1 MLINKD
7 YLKFLNPP
15 SNNFNV
21 HLLYNK
27 IKKMSFIKWCCR
39 IFMVLVLTSKAQTL
53 NYYFGNIHAH
63 TGLSDGN
70 KDEATTGVNDPAGS
84 FAFAKQSLNFDF
96 LGISEHNHYS
106 SPNNPG
112 FTLSG
117 WSTLTTQAN
126 AANQDGTFLCMAGM
140 EWGVSSTNN
149 GHVLIYNYPQLIGWE
164 SGNYQVYNAKVD
176 YDGLWRK
183 INQQPGAFAYLA
195 HPSWSDFT
203 LNGGG
208 SSTSLLNGPYNS
220 SYDSAIVGLPFR
232 SGLAFSTVTNYT
244 DYSNGNYLDYYK
256 RILSRGY
263 HLGIGYDHDNHYL
276 TFGRNNAGR
285 LVFMAPALTRNDFYN
300 AMRNMKFYGSD
311 DWNAKLE
318 FKLGTAMMGDIVT
331 GSVAP
336 TFNII
341 HNDMDGELADSII
354 IWSGVSGA
362 GNVLP
367 NKIGWVTNNNTFVF
381 TDNSIVANPGQER
394 FYFLEVRQSD
404 QQLVISSPIW
414 YTYNGPVGLKEE
426 DLNSIAVSLFPNP
439 AKNELSISFTSNQEP
454 TQIRISTIDG
464 KLIKQLKTEDVNLSI
479 NTYDWNK
486 GIYIVNIK
494 QGKREVNRK
503 LVVE

>member
-1 MLINKD
+1 MRTIKLI
-7 YLKFLNPP
+7 LGLA
-15 SNNFNV
+15 V
-21 HLLYNK
+21 IAVTHV
-27 IKKMSFIKWCCR
+27 CQ
-39 IFMVLVLTSKAQTL
+39 AQIL

-70 KDEATTGVNDPAGS
+70 KDGATTGVNDPAGS
-84 FAFAKQSLNFDF
+84 FAFAKQSLNFNF

-106 SPNNPG
+106 NANNPG
-112 FTLSG
+112 FTLTG

-126 AANQDGTFLCMAGM
+126 AANQDGTFLCMSGM
-140 EWGVSSTNN
+140 EWGVSSVNN

-164 SGNYQVYNAKVD
+164 SGNYQVFNAKID

-208 SSTSLLNGPYNS
+208 GATSLLNGPYNS

-232 SGLAFSTVTNYT
+232 SGLAFSTVITYN

-276 TFGRNNAGR
+276 TFGRSNAGR
-285 LVFMAPALTRNDFYN
+285 LVIMAPALTRNDFYN
-300 AMRNMKFYGSD
+300 AMRNMKFYASD
-311 DWNAKLE
+311 DWNAKLD
-318 FKLGTAMMGDIVT
+318 FKLGSAIMGDIVT
-331 GSVAP
+331 GTIAP

-354 IWSGVSGA
+354 VWSGVSGA

-367 NKIGWVTNNNTFVF
+367 SRVGWVSNNNTFVF
-381 TDNSIVANPGQER
+381 TDNSTLVPGQQR
-394 FYFLEVRQSD
+394 FYFVEIKQAD
-404 QQLVISSPIW
+404 QQMVVSSPIW
-414 YTYNGPVGLKEE
+414 YTFTGPVGINESTITPLE
-426 DLNSIAVSLFPNP
+426 VSLFPNP
-439 AKNELSISFTSNQEP
+439 AKNEISLSLNSCDKPAF
-454 TQIRISTIDG
+454 IRITSTEG
-464 KLIKQLKTEDVNLSI
+464 KLVKQTELRENTMRI
-479 NTYDWNK
+479 NTSDWSK
-486 GIYIVNIK
+486 GIYIMNIK
-494 QGKREVNRK
+494 QDGQEVNKK
-503 LVVE
+503 LVIE